1 LVNVSGVLIHYVVTR
16 ARICPVA
23 FILDERA
30 PLMVNRWCA
39 AARKPARRDV
49 PRVNLTLN
57 RIGLEHGK

>member
-39 AARKPARRDV
+39 AARSRREEMF
-49 PRVNLTLN
+49 RA
-57 RIGLEHGK
+57 